1 MTLDLR
7 ILLAGVGAVA
17 ILAMASLYALF
28 HGYFD
33 HGQFDIKQFQWS
45 SANQVAMLVERSD
58 NNEALGGLEYYV
70 LVGDHLFTPDE
81 LRHALYSDAVI
92 FRALSNDLNFRWDGP
107 NRLIIECNGR
117 YLEQRYIDVEKKQSG
132 RVSISYVNI
141 SPNTAQTFRP
151 KERADPE
158 AKRPAV
164 SR

>member
-1 MTLDLR
+1 MTIYLR
-7 ILLAGVGAVA
+7 ILLAGVVAVA

-33 HGQFDIKQFQWS
+33 HGEFEIKQFQWS
-45 SANQVAMLVERSD
+45 SANQVAMLAERSD
-58 NNEALGGLEYYV
+58 NEALGGLEYYV
-70 LVGDHLFTPDE
+70 LVGDHLFTPAE
-81 LRHALYSDAVI
+81 LRHAYYSDAVV
-92 FRALSNDLNFRWDGP
+92 FSTSSNDLTLRWDGP
-107 NRLIIECNGR
+107 NRLFIGCNGP
-117 YLEQRYIDVEKKQSG
+117 YLEQGDINVEKKQSG
-132 RVSISYVNI
+132 RVSVFYVNI